1 MAFQILLQKIVSL
14 GQTGLV
20 LLFGRRAQG
29 FLNSQG
35 FVNDQ
40 GFLIDQGFSVG
51 LCASGE
57 IDLVEVVVE
66 VSGGVPGRLLG
77 FFEVGYIYK
86 GQEELG
92 RFLFLKHLIICPKL
106 LIVVMNL
113 ILHSSIVIYC
123 PVL

>member
-1 MAFQILLQKIVSL
+1 MAFQIFLQKIVSL
-14 GQTGLV
+14 GETGLV
-20 LLFGRRAQG
+20 LLLGRRAQG
-29 FLNSQG
+29 FLNS
-35 FVNDQ
+35 Q

-77 FFEVGYIYK
+77 FLKVGYIYK